1 MTEEEIIKEFV
12 EIYDQILSLCVRLS
26 ELDALRESKFQ
37 GNMKYHDYSRLT
49 LKDHGDSKE
58 DKFVNKM
65 KQPFRLAHLYST
77 KETYNSPQA
86 IQFEGAKLQCDSD
99 HGWVVNVIDSDE
111 SVARYN
117 KLIDSGFNFG
127 WDAKKID
134 PEEYKRNHG
143 EE

>member
-49 LKDHGDSKE
+49 LKDYGDSKE

-65 KQPFRLAHLYST
+65 EQPFRLAHLYST

-86 IQFEGAKLQCDSD
+86 ICFTGVPGDYNHS
-99 HGWVVNVIDSDE
+99 WIVNVIDSDE
-111 SVARYN
+111 SVVRYN

-127 WDAKKID
+127 YDAKKVD
-134 PEEYKRNHG
+134 PKEYKRENHD
-143 EE
+143 